1 MCMKK
6 IILLLAALLSL
17 SMDSLAQEFT
27 EIQKKLRSDIM
38 LFLKE
43 EGYMPELNTNGNIQF
58 KKEGDKYF
66 ISIDKRDT
74 SPMYLTVGLSY
85 IYNDTYSVDKVSKAL
100 KELNVYKAVKVVC
113 FEDSYAYHA
122 EMYLVNV
129 EHFKYT
135 FYKLM
140 GQLSTL
146 KKELADY
153 CSSSSG
159 TVRSAS
165 GTSASLLPIYGID
178 FNTTESAVKAMN
190 YTEKKKEN
198 DGRYRYTINSCWVYA
213 KTGKV
218 NEFIIGEADKLPPN
232 LQQLGF
238 DERRSYNDWIN
249 FLKTLGLQ
257 IVKQYDAPT
266 IENKKGVC
274 DNYFKATFRAKDPN
288 SNYTVYFS
296 FTQCGVSSMDVAIGR
311 PFISIE
317 LDE

>member
-1 MCMKK
+1 MKK
-6 IILLLAALLSL
+6 IILLLVALLSL

-100 KELNVYKAVKVVC
+100 KELNAYKAVKVVC

-122 EMYLVNV
+122 EMYLVNA

-140 GQLSTL
+140 DQLSTL

-159 TVRSAS
+159 VVRSSS
-165 GTSASLLPIYGID
+165 GTSESLLPIYGID

-190 YTEKKKEN
+190 YTEKKKED
-198 DGRYRYTINSCWVYA
+198 DGSCRYVINSCWVYT
-213 KTGKV
+213 KDGKV
-218 NEFIIGEADKLPPN
+218 RKIIIGSYHQLPPN
-232 LQQLGF
+232 FQQLGF
-238 DERRSYNDWIN
+238 DRSRSYNQWVE
-249 FLKTLGLQ
+249 FLKSIGFQ
-257 IVKQYDAPT
+257 IVQQYDAPT
-266 IENKKGVC
+266 IEKGKGTYK
-274 DNYFKATFRAKDPN
+274 NYFKADFRAKNPDCD
-288 SNYTVYFS
+288 YTVYFNFS
-296 FTQCGVSSMDVAIGR
+296 GFDVPNADTPMTR
-311 PFISIE
+311 PFMSIE
-317 LDE
+317 PI